1 MSERINLDDMIQK
14 QQSNLIKLQK
24 RLEDMKREYLM
35 YKDIVE
41 QLRNQMKANSLAN
54 DKADRM

>member
-24 RLEDMKREYLM
+24 KVEDMKREYLM

-41 QLRNQMKANSLAN
+41 QLRNQMKNSSLAN
-54 DKADRM
+54 DKS

>member
-54 DKADRM
+54 DKANRM